1 MTLQQLEYILA
12 VDQYRH
18 FGKAAEHCNVTQP
31 TLSAMIHKL
40 EEELGVKLFDRTS
53 QPISPT
59 FIGERIIK
67 QARYVLIQTE
77 HIKEIVTEEQSSMT
91 GTFRL
96 GILPTIAPYLL
107 PRFYPKF
114 IAKYPDLDVRVSE
127 IKIEKIEQA
136 LAAGELDAAIV
147 ATEPINSNLQ
157 RDVLFYE
164 EFYGYVATT
173 EPLFKHES
181 IKTSDITGDRL
192 WLLDEGH
199 CFRDQLV
206 KFCNLK
212 AVQDSRL
219 AYNLGSME
227 TFMRMVESGQ
237 GITFI
242 PQLALDQ
249 LNSCQKE
256 LVRPF
261 AIPRPTRQINLIT
274 NKDFVR
280 YTLLKLL
287 KETILQNIPKTLQTL
302 NNTQYLV

>member
-12 VDQYRH
+12 VDQHRH